1 MKKICVITSARSE
14 YGLLRWL
21 MEEIKND
28 PSLKLQLVV
37 TGSHL
42 SNEFGNTYKEIEKDG
57 FVIDEKIEFLIL
69 SDTMKSIAKS
79 MGICAIGIADTFARL
94 NPDIIVVLGD
104 RYELLPIC
112 SSALVMNIPIAH
124 ISGGDITEGAID
136 DQVRNAITQ
145 MATLHFPG
153 TKESAK
159 RIIQMGVSLKDVFEV
174 GEPGI
179 DNFFRLPKLK
189 RKEIARRIGLEEK
202 LKWVLLTYHPETKI
216 SLKKNLE
223 IVENIITIL
232 LGLKNIQVIMTK
244 ANADF
249 GGIQINEYLVEVSNK
264 QNNFILVDNL
274 GQTNY
279 VNLLRYA
286 WFMIGN
292 SSSGIIEAPVIPLP
306 VINIG
311 KRQEGRFFC
320 KNVLCAD
327 GTVINITKAIN
338 KFLSLSY
345 IKELKKVTSPYGDG
359 KTSKRIMDILK
370 LQLANVKNIG

>member
-1 MKKICVITSARSE
+1 
-14 YGLLRWL
+14 
-21 MEEIKND
+21 
-28 PSLKLQLVV
+28 
-37 TGSHL
+37 
-42 SNEFGNTYKEIEKDG
+42 
-57 FVIDEKIEFLIL
+57 
-69 SDTMKSIAKS
+69 
-79 MGICAIGIADTFARL
+79 MGICAIGIADVFERL
-94 NPDIIVVLGD
+94 KPDIIVVLGD

-112 SSALVMNIPIAH
+112 STALVMSIPIAH

-136 DQVRNAITQ
+136 DQIRNAITQ
-145 MATLHFPG
+145 LATLHFPG

-159 RIIQMGVSLKDVFEV
+159 RIIQMGISPTKVFTV

-179 DNFFRLPKLK
+179 DNFFRLTKLK
-189 RKEIARRIGLEEK
+189 KNVIAQEFGLDEK
-202 LKWVLLTYHPETKI
+202 FKWILMTYHPETKI
-216 SLKKNLE
+216 SLKKNLK
-223 IVENIITIL
+223 IVENIITVL
-232 LGLKNIQVIMTK
+232 LGLKNTQVIITK

-249 GGIQINEYLVEVSNK
+249 GGVQINEYLEEVANRRS
-264 QNNFILVDNL
+264 NFILVDNL
-274 GQTNY
+274 GQIKY
-279 VNLLRYA
+279 INLLRYA

-327 GTVINITKAIN
+327 GTIINITKSIN
-338 KFLSLSY
+338 KLLSLSY
-345 IKELKKVTSPYGDG
+345 IKGLKKVTSPYGDG